1 MTKVIYRRY
10 LFDPNVYEAPKEE
23 VEDKLEIIEQMLTFM
38 VKEKYIDTD
47 TATKITKDIELMKRD

>member
-23 VEDKLEIIEQMLTFM
+23 VEDKLKTIEQMLTFM

-47 TATKITKDIELMKRD
+47 TATKIAKDFLIQK